1 MEIRFSMACFSKQ
14 FMSVSISIHFV
25 PFPFYFDCFKCL
37 FVFLFILFVITLK
50 YLWCLFLML
59 FFFLYLSNSFTEPSP
74 LYDNNHYHEEC
85 LRCNSC
91 GINLSGQNHKRARRF
106 KNQILCDLHF
116 ADVALME
123 CSDFMQQL
131 RSFKPQSLGCAV
143 ARRKS
148 STTLIFPLPPQA
160 CSGNNHKSSWTT
172 LNFLPHHFF
181 FRCVLFA
188 FASWYFLFLSQ
199 LYWNQ
204 WTCNL

>member
-1 MEIRFSMACFSKQ
+1 M
-14 FMSVSISIHFV
+14 FV
-25 PFPFYFDCFKCL
+25 L
-37 FVFLFILFVITLK
+37 RVA
-50 YLWCLFLML
+50 
-59 FFFLYLSNSFTEPSP
+59 EPSP

-91 GINLSGQNHKRARRF
+91 GLNLTGPNQKRARRF

-160 CSGNNHKSSWTT
+160 CSGE
-172 LNFLPHHFF
+172 
-181 FRCVLFA
+181 
-188 FASWYFLFLSQ
+188 
-199 LYWNQ
+199 
-204 WTCNL
+204 